1 MNGRLDKSCEP
12 FGVRAKQFWD
22 VSHAKWVLDSWMK
35 QLSHEND
42 GLIFSPATDVS
53 GPQASNVISADKI

>member
-1 MNGRLDKSCEP
+1 MNGHLDKSIEP

-22 VSHAKWVLDSWMK
+22 VSVAKWVLDSFMK
-35 QLSHEND
+35 QLRHEND

-53 GPQASNVISADKI
+53 RARI